1 MSFWDVTKRMMQGKP
16 AFETPQSADQW
27 DDDAPTTDFSE
38 DRDAKRAAE
47 QAPPAPVQNGL
58 VDEHGNKHIPV
69 AAVINVRPD
78 NSGASVE
85 LWATI
90 KNQSDRELS
99 LDKITLLGT
108 LFRLNYPLAPGAQ
121 RVFKVYSGP
130 QLTHD
135 NYKKAELYYK
145 DVPTGDYFRADHL
158 LEYKY
163 ESDKTYDVNDMRLLM
178 PINDV

>member
-1 MSFWDVTKRMMQGKP
+1 MSFWDVTKRMLQGKP
-16 AFETPQSADQW
+16 AFETPQSTDDW
-27 DDDAPTTDFSE
+27 DDDAPTTDFADE
-38 DRDAKRAAE
+38 RKEKRTVQ
-47 QAPPAPVQNGL
+47 QAQTTHGLDGL
-58 VDEHGNKHIPV
+58 VDEHGHKHIPV
-69 AAVINVRPD
+69 AAVIGVRPD
-78 NSGASVE
+78 NHGNSVE

-90 KNQSDRELS
+90 KNQSDRELL
-99 LDKITLLGT
+99 LDRIVLLGT
-108 LFRLNYPLAPGAQ
+108 QFQMNYPLAPGAQ
-121 RVFKVYSGP
+121 RVFKVFSGP

-163 ESDKTYDVNDMRLLM
+163 EADKSYDVNDMRLLM

>member
-1 MSFWDVTKRMMQGKP
+1 MSFWDITKRMIQGKP
-16 AFETPQSADQW
+16 AFEAPQSADEW
-27 DDDAPTTDFSE
+27 DDDAPTTDFAE
-38 DRDAKRAAE
+38 ERDEKRAAQ
-47 QAPPAPVQNGL
+47 QAAAGPVQDSL
-58 VDEHGNKHIPV
+58 VDEHGNKHIPI
-69 AAVINVRPD
+69 ATVINVRPD
-78 NSGASVE
+78 NNGSSVD

-90 KNQSDRELS
+90 KNQSDRELL

-108 LFRLNYPLAPGAQ
+108 QFQLNYPLMPGAQ

-163 ESDKTYDVNDMRLLM
+163 EADKTYDVNDMRLLM